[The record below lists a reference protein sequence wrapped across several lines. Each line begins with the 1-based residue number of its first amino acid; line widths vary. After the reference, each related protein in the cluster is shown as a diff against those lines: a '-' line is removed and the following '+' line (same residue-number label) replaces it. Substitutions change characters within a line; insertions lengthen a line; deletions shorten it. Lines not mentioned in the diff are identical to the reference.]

1 MALHSSRLATD
12 VGGSS
17 VSDRTDATSMNSRN
31 VKNRKPYSPELQ
43 DICRIDGE
51 QQQGQC
57 HGIVPDGRE
66 VSATD
71 CWRGLLFKSP
81 KFDFAD
87 EIFLP

>member
-1 MALHSSRLATD
+1 MN
-12 VGGSS
+12 
-17 VSDRTDATSMNSRN
+17 TSFMNSRIAMI
-31 VKNRKPYSPELQ
+31 RKPYSPELQ

-66 VSATD
+66 VFATG
-71 CWRGLLFKSP
+71 CRRGLLFKSTEL
-81 KFDFAD
+81 DFPD